1 MIYALFISSM
11 NSLNGIVLVCKP
23 LYHVKVQ
30 FPQRGFGFESITHV
44 YVFGLGLEY
53 SRYRTLFVILVP
65 SRDGPP
71 YQVNGLSKLHFSNR
85 EML

>member
-1 MIYALFISSM
+1 MIFHEILKTGAGHILKEAPPYSGGGLWNCLAL
-11 NSLNGIVLVCKP
+11 KA
-23 LYHVKVQ
+23 Q
-30 FPQRGFGFESITHV
+30 
-44 YVFGLGLEY
+44 
-53 SRYRTLFVILVP
+53 YRTLFVILVP